1 MKEGDGEKGRGWEG
15 GRERENHLPSLQ
27 HDRKVTKIKYTKKSY
42 LNKTNQQK
50 KKRRKRDQSRDLLQE
65 ARRHE
70 EVSPEE
76 EKEGKQREKRHE

>member
-27 HDRKVTKIKYTKKSY
+27 HDRKVTKIKYTKKTY

-50 KKRRKRDQSRDLLQE
+50 KREERETNHVTFSKRPGVTKRFLPKRKKR
-65 ARRHE
+65 
-70 EVSPEE
+70 
-76 EKEGKQREKRHE
+76 KKREKRHE